1 MICESWGY
9 SDTSMPCQMKEGE
22 ALKTVDQLKENAGQ
36 RYVSAYSFALVYA
49 GSARKIGRFNG
60 SKQSY
65 QERAPYLSACNVDPL
80 LDNLRSDRRFADLV
94 SRIGLPQ

>member
-1 MICESWGY
+1 
-9 SDTSMPCQMKEGE
+9 MKEGE